1 MHVQVVSEICMVK
14 GRIYCGT
21 RKFDTIYGIIKF
33 EWYADSYKYTCI
45 AS

>member
-21 RKFDTIYGIIKF
+21 RKFDTIIMVSESLSGML
-33 EWYADSYKYTCI
+33 I
-45 AS
+45 AINIHV